1 MGIEV
6 DQYRESIGK
15 YYTVARSVKK
25 GKLLSITDNKKHH
38 VRGERC
44 DAKLKCEL
52 NKEICRQ

>member
-25 GKLLSITDNKKHH
+25 CKQKHH